1 MESFGQL
8 VGGAGQGQGQ
18 GAGAG
23 VTVTYFGD
31 LKLVTWF
38 FVGIWFWGPEK

>member
-1 MESFGQL
+1 MEIFGQL
-8 VGGAGQGQGQ
+8 VGGAG
-18 GAGAG
+18 AGVG

-38 FVGIWFWGPEK
+38 FVGIWFWGPEKIRI

>member
-1 MESFGQL
+1 MEILGQL
-8 VGGAGQGQGQ
+8 GA

-23 VTVTYFGD
+23 VTAYLLWD

-38 FVGIWFWGPEK
+38 FVGIWFWGREK